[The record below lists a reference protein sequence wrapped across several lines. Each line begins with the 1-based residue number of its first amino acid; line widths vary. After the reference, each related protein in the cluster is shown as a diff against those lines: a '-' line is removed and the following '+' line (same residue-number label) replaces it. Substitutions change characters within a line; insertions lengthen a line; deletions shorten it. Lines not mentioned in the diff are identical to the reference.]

1 MVGAISAG
9 RAAGGDLDN
18 ACARSRDGERGLQ
31 VRTGLTAGGKWI
43 RTIGTPPNFFG
54 RPSIP
59 AQIEER
65 REPGDYLLFDVP
77 RNGRSGGMKKVLV
90 QRGFQSAM
98 AQVNQGVGGSMYAN
112 AVGASKRQ
120 APPSTDGASIRGSLW
135 LRYPLPGIRGVARTR
150 HRRSAEGPSVAT
162 GHEPTRFD
170 QRQIPYPCYP
180 TTPADRVPEGLH
192 CARGGSTAQG
202 EGDPG
207 DDQGDADD
215 DIAGDRAAKD
225 RNRH

>member
-1 MVGAISAG
+1 MTTLHPEG
-9 RAAGGDLDN
+9 
-18 ACARSRDGERGLQ
+18 
-31 VRTGLTAGGKWI
+31 
-43 RTIGTPPNFFG
+43 
-54 RPSIP
+54 
-59 AQIEER
+59 R

-90 QRGFQSAM
+90 QRGVPKRHGPGQP
-98 AQVNQGVGGSMYAN
+98 GRGGSMYAN

-120 APPSTDGASIRGSLW
+120 APPSTDGASISRGSLW
-135 LRYPLPGIRGVARTR
+135 LRYPLPGIRPVARTR

-202 EGDPG
+202 EDDPG

-225 RNRH
+225 RNRQ